1 MSKGGSTSTDVT
13 IPDYLK
19 SPIIRNLNR
28 AEQVARQG
36 YTPYYGPD
44 VAAQTPLQEAAII
57 NSGQAANA
65 FGLGSGNIDPML
77 GMPEAQTYAD
87 GVRGYSSGTLFDQ
100 ALDTLKT
107 NRPDQ
112 YANIEGMFNPTGAA
126 NYNGGTTGG
135 FGTGAANYDGGY
147 GGDYGDGGTQTNSNA
162 GVNDYLAAGA
172 GLAGL
177 YGASKGLPAVKN
189 AIGGLLSKTP
199 LQPPLNPLNTF
210 YQGATNIAGTG
221 GLGTGGGTGMLGG
234 LGALPTM
241 AQVINPILPMAA
253 AVAAVKPFGDYI
265 VKPFARDVM
274 GFGNE
279 TDKRREQLATFGR
292 ESGLDDYKSA
302 MAGGGDYS
310 SYIESL
316 RPPTSPFQAEINS
329 IGDAG
334 DRQYEEEQVVDMFQ
348 TPQGQQ
354 EMSNY
359 YANNPEFFN
368 LDGSPSASVLAEQQ
382 RGMDV
387 VSQYIR
393 PTMNRDDYSLLGSG
407 FRQTRN

>member
-1 MSKGGSTSTDVT
+1 MSKGGSTTSGVT

-19 SPIIRNLNR
+19 QPIVRNLNR
-28 AEQVARQG
+28 AEQVANIG

-44 VAAQTPLQEAAII
+44 VAAMTPMQQASMQGT
-57 NSGQAANA
+57 NQAASA
-65 FGLGSGNIDPML
+65 FGLPSVSDPMS
-77 GMPEAQTYAD
+77 GMPQSQD
-87 GVRGYSSGTLFDQ
+87 FGGMQGYSSAPMYQQSLD
-100 ALDTLKT
+100 ALQT

-112 YANIEGMFNPTGAA
+112 YSAIEGMFNPTSG
-126 NYNGGTTGG
+126 
-135 FGTGAANYDGGY
+135 GGY
-147 GGDYGDGGTQTNSNA
+147 GGGYNDGYSGGSGDASGGGSSFIEDA
-162 GVNDYLAAGA
+162 GNVAGGLGALYLADKV
-172 GLAGL
+172 GLDNKIGSL
-177 YGASKGLPAVKN
+177 VGKGVDKV
-189 AIGGLLSKTP
+189 GGLLSGAETVV
-199 LQPPLNPLNTF
+199 QPPLNPLNTF
-210 YQGATNIAGTG
+210 YTGPTNIAS
-221 GLGTGGGTGMLGG
+221 G

-241 AQVINPILPMAA
+241 TQLTNTIMPMGA

-265 VKPFARDVM
+265 AKPFARDVM

-279 TDKRREQLATFGR
+279 TDARREQLANFS
-292 ESGLDDYKSA
+292 EQSGLDDYKSA

-310 SYIESL
+310 TYIESL
-316 RPPTSPFQAEINS
+316 RPPTSPFQAEINN

-334 DRQYEEEQVVDMFQ
+334 DRQYEEEQVVNMFQ

-354 EMSNY
+354 QMSNY

-368 LDGSPSASVLAEQQ
+368 PDGTPSSSVLAEQQ
-382 RGMDV
+382 RGMDA

>member
-19 SPIIRNLNR
+19 NPIIRNLNR

-65 FGLGSGNIDPML
+65 FGLGGGNIDPRL

-87 GVRGYSSGTLFDQ
+87 GVRGYSSGALFDQ

-126 NYNGGTTGG
+126 NYDGGTTGG

-147 GGDYGDGGTQTNSNA
+147 GGDYSDGSTQTNSNA

-189 AIGGLLSKTP
+189 AVSGLLSKTP
-199 LQPPLNPLNTF
+199 TQPPFNPLNTF
-210 YQGATNIAGTG
+210 YQGPTNISGIG

-241 AQVINPILPMAA
+241 AQLTNTIMPMGA

-265 VKPFARDVM
+265 AKPFARDVM

-279 TDKRREQLATFGR
+279 TDKRREQLADFSLK
-292 ESGLDDYKSA
+292 SGLNDFKTEMSQ
-302 MAGGGDYS
+302 GFGDYS
-310 SYIESL
+310 TYLDEL
-316 RPPTSPFQAEINS
+316 RPPDDPFQADLSNIEE
-329 IGDAG
+329 G
-334 DRQYEEEQVVDMFQ
+334 DRSYAEEQVSNLYN
-348 TPQGQQ
+348 TPWGKAQMAQ
-354 EMSNY
+354 Y
-359 YANNPEFFN
+359 YLDNPKHFN
-368 LDGSPSASVLAEQQ
+368 PDGSKSDYIVGLNQ
-382 RGMDV
+382 RGAAAVDK
-387 VSQYIR
+387 YIK
-393 PTMNRDDYSLLGSG
+393 PTMDRNKYNLINGS

>member
-19 SPIIRNLNR
+19 NPIIRNLNR

-65 FGLGSGNIDPML
+65 FGLGGGNLDPRL

-87 GVRGYSSGTLFDQ
+87 GVRGYSSGALFDQ

-126 NYNGGTTGG
+126 NYDGGTTGG

-147 GGDYGDGGTQTNSNA
+147 GSDYSDGSTQTNSNA

-177 YGASKGLPAVKN
+177 YGASKGLPAFKN
-189 AIGGLLSKTP
+189 AVSGLLSK
-199 LQPPLNPLNTF
+199 NPTVSSSSNFL
-210 YQGATNIAGTG
+210 GLPNITS
-221 GLGTGGGTGMLGG
+221 G

-241 AQVINPILPMAA
+241 AQLTNTIMPMGA

-265 VKPFARDVM
+265 AKPFARDVM

-279 TDKRREQLATFGR
+279 TDKRREQLAKFGR

-310 SYIESL
+310 AYIESK
-316 RPPTSPFQAEINS
+316 RPPTSPFQAEINN

-354 EMSNY
+354 EMLNY

-368 LDGSPSASVLAEQQ
+368 PDGSPSASVLAEQQ
-382 RGMDV
+382 RGMDA